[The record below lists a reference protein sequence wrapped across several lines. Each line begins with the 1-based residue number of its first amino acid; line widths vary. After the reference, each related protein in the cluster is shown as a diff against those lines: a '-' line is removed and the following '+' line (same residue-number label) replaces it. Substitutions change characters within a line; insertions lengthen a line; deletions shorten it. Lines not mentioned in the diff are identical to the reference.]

1 MPLDDQTRAEI
12 LKDIT
17 SAASALSEL
26 DTVLHGPDLTK
37 LQGKVASVMATE
49 IVLLRQLA
57 DKLFDVDLPHDP
69 IHLSEALA
77 KLSVEA

>member
-17 SAASALSEL
+17 SAACALSDL
-26 DTVLHGPDLTK
+26 DAALHGPDFTK

-49 IVLLRQLA
+49 IVLLRHLA
-57 DKLFDVDLPHDP
+57 TKLFDTDLPHDP
-69 IHLSEALA
+69 VQISEALTQ
-77 KLSVEA
+77 LSVES